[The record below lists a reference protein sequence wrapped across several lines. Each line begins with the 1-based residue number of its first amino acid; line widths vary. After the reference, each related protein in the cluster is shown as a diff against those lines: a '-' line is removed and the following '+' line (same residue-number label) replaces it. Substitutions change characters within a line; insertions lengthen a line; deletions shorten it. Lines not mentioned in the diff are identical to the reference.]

1 MNLIFT
7 YHAMND
13 DVTIAVVRR
22 VGRDYNYTT
31 IFILDNLYLH
41 NNLIEPHAQVSEDQI
56 WVRGELFY
64 LQLLTRSFLL
74 EYLAQQWVILATC
87 WTGAGPR
94 ALSTRSRAFKCI

>member
-1 MNLIFT
+1 MNLIFM

-56 WVRGELFY
+56 WGRGELFY
-64 LQLLTRSFLL
+64 LLRF
-74 EYLAQQWVILATC
+74 
-87 WTGAGPR
+87 
-94 ALSTRSRAFKCI
+94 

>member
-1 MNLIFT
+1 MNLIST
-7 YHAMND
+7 YYAMND

-31 IFILDNLYLH
+31 IFILDNMYIH

-64 LQLLTRSFLL
+64 LLKF
-74 EYLAQQWVILATC
+74 
-87 WTGAGPR
+87 
-94 ALSTRSRAFKCI
+94 